1 MTCRRRRGPSDAEV
15 RRPLCAGGRGG
26 RRRACHSLRPAA
38 RALDCRHA
46 IAAGHRAGIGMRV
59 RVRAAVIMPVAVLV
73 RRRRLLH
80 ACSLE
85 HGCLTRQHEHQRR
98 DCHSESEAAR
108 HSGGIRGRRAGCA
121 YWLAGDPAA
130 CSLLRPTSKRRS
142 GGAPR
147 QGPPGLPC
155 RCRLR
160 NHCPAPRLASKN
172 ALSSSEHCAS
182 CTPDTISARW
192 FKRASCGML

>member
-46 IAAGHRAGIGMRV
+46 IAAGHCAGIGMRV

-73 RRRRLLH
+73 RRLRRLH

-98 DCHSESEAAR
+98 DCHSESEAAQ
-108 HSGGIRGRRAGCA
+108 HSCGLRGRRAGCA
-121 YWLAGDPAA
+121 YWPVTRPHVRCYAPPRSAVPAA
-130 CSLLRPTSKRRS
+130 LRGRALPAYPAAADCAITARRPAS
-142 GGAPR
+142 PR
-147 QGPPGLPC
+147 
-155 RCRLR
+155 R
-160 NHCPAPRLASKN
+160 
-172 ALSSSEHCAS
+172 
-182 CTPDTISARW
+182 TP
-192 FKRASCGML
+192 